1 MNNAYAHLSPFDVV
15 LWICWTKCSGK
26 MEKRNASL
34 REFIKKVPLSSNS
47 TTRMVDALE
56 EDRFSASL
64 AVHKKNIVSHVFFF
78 GYK

>member
-1 MNNAYAHLSPFDVV
+1 
-15 LWICWTKCSGK
+15 

-78 GYK
+78 GHK